1 MLEQICAYIHNF
13 FAHEKRGGTFTI
25 NNGSI
30 SLPFLVV
37 GQYFRIV
44 GSRFNDGVHKYGM
57 AELSDETFDGEV
69 WDMRPP
75 RAFLDLVTEIE
86 TWNERYGDTVMGPYQ
101 SESFGG
107 YTYSLRSGTT
117 ANGGTDSAAAGW
129 QGVFKTRLNQYRK
142 LA

>member
-25 NNGSI
+25 DNGSI
-30 SLPFLVV
+30 TLPFLVV

-57 AELSDETFDGEV
+57 AELYDETFDGEV
-69 WDMRPP
+69 WEMRPP

-86 TWNERYGDTVMGPYQ
+86 AWQEKYGAATATPYQ
-101 SESFGG
+101 SESFNG
-107 YTYSLRSGTT
+107 YSYSKGS
-117 ANGGTDSAAAGW
+117 ATDSSGRSVPVTW
-129 QGVFKTRLNQYRK
+129 QTTFGTYLNQWRK